1 MDINATS
8 AKFDGFGPIT
18 SSQTTFA
25 QGIGRGGSFTP
36 IWTDG
41 ISLRP
46 RQIYQPAQEQVTTH
60 PFNLSVVNT
69 VDDNV
74 AVSKIRIQY
83 GEIDGIAPDGLTLD
97 EDYFL
102 EPGNS
107 FIYLIVTFDGDGR
120 IDSRTIGFDDPV
132 PDDTDSEKYIIIGQ
146 VEYAAGVYKIINQ
159 NITQDIYPEKALVVD
174 RSNDE
179 FVYSLFAD
187 PRKINAIYELE
198 NFNVNLDGD
207 NLTTRLYLKSQDNAE
222 YLELKKDSGA
232 GECSVYGYANN
243 EAQNFAISA
252 NDTDSVSKLVLYDTG
267 SANYLESKVDTGAKK
282 TSVYGYADNEIC
294 NFELIADNTAQ
305 KSNVSVFGQN
315 SNVYASMATE
325 VEKASVYGY
334 SGNEAQNFVLSSD
347 NTEDKSSL
355 ALFDT
360 GSQNYIEIKEE
371 NDVASVYGYM
381 NNQDHNFL
389 LKAQAGQSFLQLFN
403 QANDAYVE
411 LKQANSET
419 SLYGYIGSGDEYFIL
434 QAKAGDTKLYL
445 EAGDDNATM
454 KTTGIAFTDTGN
466 TRNSALS
473 ETGLLIAKPNGQT
486 TITES
491 SITIEEP
498 NSGPNVYIN
507 IPTAGGSTVSASW
520 KEIDVCVDGVAKKM
534 QVLGTDPY
542 DPPAP

>member
-1 MDINATS
+1 MDTRDVKAEF
-8 AKFDGFGPIT
+8 AGFGPIT
-18 SSQTTFA
+18 SSKTTFA
-25 QGIGRGGSFTP
+25 QGVGLGSSFAP
-36 IWTDG
+36 VWTTEPKLPPKT
-41 ISLRP
+41 IATSVSLNDYPFMLQP
-46 RQIYQPAQEQVTTH
+46 RQENFGY
-60 PFNLSVVNT
+60 VVKLN
-69 VDDNV
+69 
-74 AVSKIRIQY
+74 Y
-83 GEIDGIAPDGLTLD
+83 GEIAGVAPDGLTRT
-97 EDYFL
+97 EDYIIN
-102 EPGNS
+102 PGVGEN
-107 FIYLIVTFDGDGR
+107 FVYLIITFDGDGL
-120 IDSRTIGFDDPV
+120 ITGRTIEYGEEV
-132 PDDTDSEKYIIIGQ
+132 PDDTDDIKHMVIGQ
-146 VEYAAGVYKIINQ
+146 VISEGSLFPYSVYQ
-159 NITQDIYPEKALVVD
+159 NISQDVYTEKATFIE
-174 RSNDE
+174 NDTIP
-179 FVYSLFAD
+179 SHLFAD
-187 PRKINAIYELE
+187 PRKIHLTNIDETFVADIDGTETISKLYLE
-198 NFNVNLDGD
+198 NAGE
-207 NLTTRLYLKSQDNAE
+207 TE
-222 YLELKKDSGA
+222 YIELKKDSAA
-232 GECSVYGYANN
+232 GEVVVGGYAGT
-243 EAQNFAISA
+243 EAQNFILSS
-252 NDTDSVSKLVLYDTG
+252 NDTDGVSK
-267 SANYLESKVDTGAKK
+267 
-282 TSVYGYADNEIC
+282 
-294 NFELIADNTAQ
+294 
-305 KSNVSVFGQN
+305 
-315 SNVYASMATE
+315 
-325 VEKASVYGY
+325 
-334 SGNEAQNFVLSSD
+334 
-347 NTEDKSSL
+347 L

-381 NNQDHNFL
+381 NNQNHNFL

-454 KTTGIAFTDTGN
+454 KTTGIAFTDTNN

>member
-8 AKFDGFGPIT
+8 AKFDGFGPIP

-243 EAQNFAISA
+243 EAQNFILSS
-252 NDTDSVSKLVLYDTG
+252 NDTDGVSKL
-267 SANYLESKVDTGAKK
+267 E
-282 TSVYGYADNEIC
+282 
-294 NFELIADNTAQ
+294 
-305 KSNVSVFGQN
+305 
-315 SNVYASMATE
+315 
-325 VEKASVYGY
+325 
-334 SGNEAQNFVLSSD
+334 
-347 NTEDKSSL
+347 
-355 ALFDT
+355 LFDT

-381 NNQDHNFL
+381 NNQNHNFL
-389 LKAQAGQSFLQLFN
+389 LKAQSGQSFLQLFN
-403 QANDAYVE
+403 QASDAYVE

-419 SLYGYIGSGDEYFIL
+419 SLYGYIGSEDEYFIL

-454 KTTGIAFTDTGN
+454 KTTGIAFTDAGN

-520 KEIDVCVDGVAKKM
+520 KEIDVCVDGVEMKM
-534 QVLGTDPY
+534 QVLATDPY
-542 DPPAP
+542 

>member
-1 MDINATS
+1 MDTRDVKAEF
-8 AKFDGFGPIT
+8 AGFGPIT
-18 SSQTTFA
+18 SSKTTFA
-25 QGIGRGGSFTP
+25 QGVGLGSSFAP
-36 IWTDG
+36 VWTTEPKLQPKT
-41 ISLRP
+41 IATSVSLNDYP
-46 RQIYQPAQEQVTTH
+46 FMLQPKQQE
-60 PFNLSVVNT
+60 FAYVVKLN
-69 VDDNV
+69 
-74 AVSKIRIQY
+74 Y
-83 GEIDGIAPDGLTLD
+83 GEVAGVAPDGLTRE
-97 EDYFL
+97 EDYIL
-102 EPGNS
+102 TPPEGENYV
-107 FIYLIVTFDGDGR
+107 YLIITFDGDGL
-120 IDSRTIGFDDPV
+120 ITDRTIEYGEEV
-132 PDDTDSEKYIIIGQ
+132 PDDTDDVKHMVIGKVISEGSLFPYS
-146 VEYAAGVYKIINQ
+146 VYQ
-159 NITQDIYPEKALVVD
+159 NISQDVYTEKATFIE
-174 RSNDE
+174 NDTIP
-179 FVYSLFAD
+179 SHLFAD
-187 PRKINAIYELE
+187 PRKIHLTNIDETFVADIDGTETISKLYLE
-198 NFNVNLDGD
+198 N
-207 NLTTRLYLKSQDNAE
+207 AE
-222 YLELKKDSGA
+222 ETEYIELKKDSAA
-232 GECSVYGYANN
+232 GEVVVGGYAGT
-243 EAQNFAISA
+243 EAQNFILSS
-252 NDTDSVSKLVLYDTG
+252 NDTDGVSKLVLYDTG

-381 NNQDHNFL
+381 NNQNHNFL
-389 LKAQAGQSFLQLFN
+389 LKAQSGQSFLQLFN

-419 SLYGYIGSGDEYFIL
+419 SLYGYIGSGGEYFL
-434 QAKAGDTKLYL
+434 LRATSGDTKLYL
-445 EAGDDNATM
+445 EAHDDNATM
-454 KTTGIAFTDTGN
+454 KTTGIAFTDTNN

-491 SITIEEP
+491 SITIEEQP

-520 KEIDVCVDGVAKKM
+520 KEIDVCVGGVAKKM
-534 QVLGTDPY
+534 QVLATDPY
-542 DPPAP
+542 DPPTP

>member
-8 AKFDGFGPIT
+8 AKFDGFGPIP

-36 IWTDG
+36 IWSDG
-41 ISLRP
+41 ASLRP

-132 PDDTDSEKYIIIGQ
+132 PDDTDSEKHIIIGQ

-187 PRKINAIYELE
+187 PGKINAIYELE

-222 YLELKKDSGA
+222 YLELKKDSEE
-232 GECSVYGYANN
+232 GECSVYGYSGTN
-243 EAQNFAISA
+243 AQNFVLSS
-252 NDTDSVSKLVLYDTG
+252 NDTASASKLVLFDSG
-267 SANYLESKVDTGAKK
+267 SENYLESKVDTDAQK
-282 TSVYGYADNEIC
+282 TSVYGYAN
-294 NFELIADNTAQ
+294 
-305 KSNVSVFGQN
+305 
-315 SNVYASMATE
+315 
-325 VEKASVYGY
+325 
-334 SGNEAQNFVLSSD
+334 NEAQNFVLSSD

-381 NNQDHNFL
+381 NNQNHNFL

-498 NSGPNVYIN
+498 SSGPNVYIN

-534 QVLGTDPY
+534 QVLATDPY
-542 DPPAP
+542 